1 MAKTHTRYVCQ
12 ECGRVAATYMGK
24 CPQCGSFN
32 SMVEEVI
39 HDEPVAKSTAVRGLT
54 GRSSP
59 RSIGDVSSDAEDRI
73 HLPIGEFARVLGG
86 GIVPGSIV
94 LVGGDPGIGKCVT
107 GDTRILDPLTGDFFS
122 IREWAQGQ
130 RRVLALDEES
140 LRLQSVPISAF
151 FNRGRR
157 PIVQIQTELG
167 RTLKCTPDHP
177 LLAPDGWAPADSFKP
192 GDRIAAPRALPHFGT
207 QPLPEAKVKLI
218 AYILSDGSAQ
228 SSIGVTNSLP
238 EVAHDMEE
246 IASAFGMRVVSY
258 AKRSNQAIQY
268 RFVSMK
274 GQRSIARSDIA
285 LALRAVQKQR
295 QIRWAEWARS
305 AQISY
310 ALLNVWRRGEAAPR
324 ADDLQRLAQAV
335 DLSIEELAPE
345 ARSQA
350 EKSTPIAR
358 YLAEIG
364 LRYTRAANKTIPA
377 CIFRLPRNELALF
390 LKTLFTCD
398 GSVYINQYGQP
409 GVSYS
414 TISQRLAEDVQHLL
428 LRFGIS
434 AKLRTKHMQVNE
446 KPYFAYEVTFLGVPQ
461 VQHFIREI
469 GILGRE
475 NISRRIREMK
485 VPVLPST
492 QRDTIPTGVNFW
504 KLLQSVDPY
513 SSLKKINHLAGTSF
527 HPERPNGP
535 LSRYTVAKLA
545 NTYPLPRLEALAF
558 GDVLWDTIKSVTPA
572 GEAEVFDLSV
582 PGKHNFVANDLIIH
596 NSTLTLQMAI
606 EMAATQRVLY
616 VSGEES
622 ERQIKMRAIRLSQS
636 VGAQRDG
643 QGPNAKRDAAVPLPK
658 NLLLVTETN
667 LEIILNHISEV
678 KPDLLIVDS
687 IQTVYLSNMDSSA
700 GSVSQVRECSSQL
713 RELAKTSGISV
724 FVIGHVTKEGT
735 IAGPRVLEHIV
746 DTVLYLEGDR
756 FQAYRLLRSVKNR
769 FGATSEV
776 GVFEMREG
784 GLAEVTNPSEAFLA
798 ERMINAAGSAIAVT
812 MEGTRPILVEIQGL
826 TSPTQFGNARRT
838 ANGVDFNRLLLIA
851 AVLTRRVGLKLGEQD
866 VFVNVV
872 GGLQIDEPAADLAI
886 AAAIASSWRDIPV
899 KAEAV
904 LIAEIGLAGE
914 LRMPGQMQAR
924 LREAQKLGFKTAIV
938 PKALRKGE
946 PYPTGIEIIEV
957 RSIQQALDAALNVQ
971 RELPQG
977 RKVA

>member
-1 MAKTHTRYVCQ
+1 MAKTHTRFVCQ
-12 ECGRVAATYMGK
+12 ECGRVAASYMGK

-39 HDEPVAKSTAVRGLT
+39 HDEPVAKSSSVRGLT

-59 RSIGDVSSDAEDRI
+59 RSIGDISSDAEDRI

-94 LVGGDPGIGKCVT
+94 LVGGDPGIGK
-107 GDTRILDPLTGDFFS
+107 
-122 IREWAQGQ
+122 
-130 RRVLALDEES
+130 
-140 LRLQSVPISAF
+140 
-151 FNRGRR
+151 
-157 PIVQIQTELG
+157 
-167 RTLKCTPDHP
+167 
-177 LLAPDGWAPADSFKP
+177 
-192 GDRIAAPRALPHFGT
+192 
-207 QPLPEAKVKLI
+207 
-218 AYILSDGSAQ
+218 
-228 SSIGVTNSLP
+228 
-238 EVAHDMEE
+238 
-246 IASAFGMRVVSY
+246 
-258 AKRSNQAIQY
+258 
-268 RFVSMK
+268 
-274 GQRSIARSDIA
+274 
-285 LALRAVQKQR
+285 
-295 QIRWAEWARS
+295 
-305 AQISY
+305 
-310 ALLNVWRRGEAAPR
+310 
-324 ADDLQRLAQAV
+324 
-335 DLSIEELAPE
+335 
-345 ARSQA
+345 
-350 EKSTPIAR
+350 
-358 YLAEIG
+358 
-364 LRYTRAANKTIPA
+364 
-377 CIFRLPRNELALF
+377 
-390 LKTLFTCD
+390 
-398 GSVYINQYGQP
+398 
-409 GVSYS
+409 
-414 TISQRLAEDVQHLL
+414 
-428 LRFGIS
+428 
-434 AKLRTKHMQVNE
+434 
-446 KPYFAYEVTFLGVPQ
+446 
-461 VQHFIREI
+461 
-469 GILGRE
+469 
-475 NISRRIREMK
+475 
-485 VPVLPST
+485 
-492 QRDTIPTGVNFW
+492 
-504 KLLQSVDPY
+504 
-513 SSLKKINHLAGTSF
+513 
-527 HPERPNGP
+527 
-535 LSRYTVAKLA
+535 
-545 NTYPLPRLEALAF
+545 
-558 GDVLWDTIKSVTPA
+558 
-572 GEAEVFDLSV
+572 
-582 PGKHNFVANDLIIH
+582 
-596 NSTLTLQMAI
+596 STLMLQMAM
-606 EMAATQRVLY
+606 EMAAKKRVLY

-622 ERQIKMRAIRLSQS
+622 ERQIKMRAVRLNTQ
-636 VGAQRDG
+636 
-643 QGPNAKRDAAVPLPK
+643 KELPK

-667 LEIILNHISEV
+667 LEIIFNHINEV

-812 MEGTRPILVEIQGL
+812 MEGTRPILVEVQGL

-851 AVLTRRVGLKLGEQD
+851 AVLTRRVGLKLSEQD
-866 VFVNVV
+866 TFVNVV

-886 AAAIASSWRDIPV
+886 AAALASSWRDIPV
-899 KAEAV
+899 KADTV

-924 LREAQKLGFKTAIV
+924 LREAQKLGFRTAIV